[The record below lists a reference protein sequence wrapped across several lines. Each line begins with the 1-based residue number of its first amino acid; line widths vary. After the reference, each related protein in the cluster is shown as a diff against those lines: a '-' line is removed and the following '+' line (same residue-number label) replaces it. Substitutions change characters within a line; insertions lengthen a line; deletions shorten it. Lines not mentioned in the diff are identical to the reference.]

1 MHLCHSISVTQE
13 GFCSCC
19 ASAAVLT
26 VDVHRWQHHGHL
38 GSASFVV
45 AGGRKEEVVL
55 RTSRGERSPGVKTQ
69 LAPRPKN

>member
-1 MHLCHSISVTQE
+1 MASLDV
-13 GFCSCC
+13 SCTC
-19 ASAAVLT
+19 ATVSLSPRRVFAAAILT

-55 RTSRGERSPGVKTQ
+55 RTSRVEKGHRE
-69 LAPRPKN
+69 